1 MILKYAE
8 GALMAEFIKVKDLM
22 RVRENLADLCVK
34 IDDQGWNILEVVLRD
49 FREEENDRRE
59 GNDKEMVDMM
69 RQKIDGTRKTL
80 MIAKI

>member
-22 RVRENLADLCVK
+22 RVRENLADLCAK
-34 IDDQGWNILEVVLRD
+34 FDDQGWNILEVVLRD